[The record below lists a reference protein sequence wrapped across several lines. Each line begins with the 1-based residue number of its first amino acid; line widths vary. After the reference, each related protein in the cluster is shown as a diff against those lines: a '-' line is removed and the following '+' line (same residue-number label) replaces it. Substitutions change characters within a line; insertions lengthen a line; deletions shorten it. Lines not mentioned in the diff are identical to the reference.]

1 MELQILP
8 DQLIHRP
15 SRRSGTCEFFSEYEK
30 TQFDLNCDNP
40 RMSDKYKD
48 GTLQYTFNSLGY
60 RTGQLNRFNDNEFIL
75 VFGCSYTEGV
85 GLHEYDIW
93 HSHLSRKFARPI
105 MNLAIGGTGGD
116 VIRLNSVL
124 YNRNNFPKPKLVIFQ
139 WPGDHRRMFASED
152 VFHIDPNTPPAGLDG
167 EFVSDKYFIPK
178 YRRADIEWYQNRY
191 VPYSGEAQQTVFQNY
206 ITANTVFNLNGVPTY
221 NWQYSA
227 DRAENTDNPL
237 LEGYQLKQVDV
248 TGSTPP
254 MARDLMHP
262 GEIPQKETYEQIY
275 QEIGELL

>member
-15 SRRSGTCEFFSEYEK
+15 ARRSGTCEFFSEYEK

-124 YNRNNFPKPKLVIFQ
+124 YNKNNFPKPKLVIFQ

-191 VPYSGEAQQTVFQNY
+191 VAYSEEAQQTVFQNY